1 MLRRPLVLTLASR
14 RPLLGMRTYRGHNRI
29 EDMLTAS
36 EAWHS
41 LVPERP
47 LGSDAALQDAFAK
60 LDLDGNGHL
69 DARELKQALLCAAS
83 KTVTIEV
90 DIDDRVDEMI
100 GWADMSD
107 DGVVTFEEYKKIIL
121 AGCATRDGGRVSVR
135 KVSAVA
141 SAISSPRTAGA
152 SVNSTTST
160 RGPDGDT
167 IYL

>member
-1 MLRRPLVLTLASR
+1 MLHA
-14 RPLLGMRTYRGHNRI
+14 RTHKQ
-29 EDMLTAS
+29 
-36 EAWHS
+36 AWHS

-100 GWADMSD
+100 GWADISD
-107 DGVVTFEEYKKIIL
+107 DGVVTFEV
-121 AGCATRDGGRVSVR
+121 RVR
-135 KVSAVA
+135 PPPLPKA
-141 SAISSPRTAGA
+141 RT
-152 SVNSTTST
+152 
-160 RGPDGDT
+160 
-167 IYL
+167 